1 MGGGVHW
8 RDQKTSDLL
17 IQEIFP
23 KCVNENLE
31 FHKIENLVNSSNV
44 IVFISCAAGFIIAE
58 YDCFAG
64 DIAKKGAEFV
74 VEKIQGAGADGDA
87 GADGEAGADG
97 DQEKDKGGLLSGILG
112 GSNEKKEEGE

>member
-1 MGGGVHW
+1 M
-8 RDQKTSDLL
+8 SFSLDLL

-44 IVFISCAAGFIIAE
+44 IVFISCAVWFIIAE

-64 DIAKKGAEFV
+64 DFAKKGAEFV
-74 VEKIQGAGADGDA
+74 VDKIQGAGADGEG
-87 GADGEAGADG
+87 GADGKAGADG
-97 DQEKDKGGLLSGILG
+97 DQGRDNGGLLSGILG
-112 GSNEKKEEGE
+112 GSDDKKDGGE